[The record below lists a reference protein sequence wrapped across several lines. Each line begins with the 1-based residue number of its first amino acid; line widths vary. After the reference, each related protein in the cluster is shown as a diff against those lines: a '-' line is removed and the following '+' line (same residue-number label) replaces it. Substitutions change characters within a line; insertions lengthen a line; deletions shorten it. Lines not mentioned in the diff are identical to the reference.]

1 MAEAIFFTRLPA
13 DGIEY
18 LNKAAAAPKKLK
30 VKEILQINCPRIN
43 F

>member
-18 LNKAAAAPKKLK
+18 LNKAAAAPKK